1 MITTGPR
8 SSGLIWLRRYL
19 QGLGLVAVIAAA
31 PSATAQV
38 VSPLAPVT
46 TESGHVAG
54 QTLKS
59 GVKAWLGIPYAAPP
73 VQDLRWRPPQP
84 IFWEG
89 VWNADRL
96 GPECIQVL
104 RPHDINHYFGEE
116 PTSENCLYMNIWSP
130 GAAEADSKLPV
141 IVFLY
146 GGGGTI
152 GSSGMDSYKGEELAK
167 RGAVFV
173 NFNYRVGLMGF
184 MAHPE
189 LTAEQG
195 GHSGNY
201 AYLDQNAALK
211 WIKSNIAKFGGD
223 SGRVVIMG
231 QSAGARSVTEQI
243 FSPLSKGLFSGAVMS
258 SGCTWNIAT
267 DSLAEGEKTGL
278 KAQELLGAKNLAAMR
293 NIPADKILAIQSE
306 SQVGTKRE
314 GVKANGV
321 IDGYF
326 TPKSHKEILATGE
339 MSDVP
344 IIAHY
349 NRDETNTP
357 FSGVRNLEDYNELA
371 ERIYGDKAKEFLK
384 LYPAASDDD
393 VAVQATQIALDS
405 RLAKNARDCA
415 ALQVEHNKSPAYVSM
430 FSRKHSFAPGVD
442 YADIDE
448 KTIGAYHTADIP
460 FWFGTLETF
469 NKFRQ
474 GRAWTDSDRALSEKM
489 MASLISFAKTG
500 DPKTSDINWKPWS
513 TSNDA
518 ALTLDAAIGTTPSN
532 PAGMDFIAANPLPQA
547 APGVA
552 PGRVPGTGPR
562 D

>member
-1 MITTGPR
+1 MRVSHAPR
-8 SSGLIWLRRYL
+8 RTAIHRTSGLL
-19 QGLGLVAVIAAA
+19 AVIGGLISIA
-31 PSATAQV
+31 PEAISQV
-38 VSPLAPVT
+38 VSPVPPVK
-46 TESGHVAG
+46 SGSGLIAG

-59 GVKAWLGIPYAAPP
+59 GVKAWLGIPFAKPP
-73 VQDLRWRPPQP
+73 VQDLRWRPPEP
-84 IFWEG
+84 ITWDG

-116 PTSENCLYMNIWSP
+116 PTSENCLYMNIWSS
-130 GAAEADSKLPV
+130 GDAKEGSKLPV
-141 IVFLY
+141 IVFIY

-152 GSSGMDSYKGEELAK
+152 GSSGMDSYAGEQVAK
-167 RGAVFV
+167 AGAVFV
-173 NFNYRVGLMGF
+173 NFNYRVGLFGF

-211 WIKSNIAKFGGD
+211 WIKENISRFGGD
-223 SGRVVIMG
+223 PDRVVIMG

-243 FSPLSKGLFSGAVMS
+243 FSPLSKGLFSGAIMS
-258 SGCTWNIAT
+258 SGCAWGIET
-267 DSLAEGEKTGL
+267 DTLAAGEKTGL
-278 KAQELLGAKNLAAMR
+278 KAQELLGVKNLTAMR
-293 NIPADKILAIQSE
+293 NIPADRILAVQSE

-326 TPKSHKEILATGE
+326 TPKSQKEIIASGE
-339 MSDVP
+339 ISDVP

-349 NRDETNTP
+349 NSDETNTP
-357 FSGVRNLEDYNELA
+357 FSSVTTLSAYTEMA
-371 ERIYGDKAKEFLK
+371 TRIYGEKAKSFLTI
-384 LYPAASDDD
+384 YPAASDAE
-393 VAVQATQIALDS
+393 VSVQTRQIAIDS

-415 ALQVEHNKSPAYVSM
+415 AVQGKANKSPAYVSM
-430 FSRKHSFAPGVD
+430 FARKHRFAPGVD

-474 GRAWTDSDRALSEKM
+474 GRAWTDVDRSLSETM
-489 MASLISFAKTG
+489 MTSLIAFARTG
-500 DPKTSDINWKPWS
+500 NPQTDKVDWKPWS
-513 TSNDA
+513 TFND
-518 ALTLDAAIGTTPSN
+518 TVMTFDETITVTKSN
-532 PAGMDFIAANPLPQA
+532 PSGIDFIAANPFPQS
-547 APGVA
+547 APGA
-552 PGRVPGTGPR
+552 SPGRIPGGPR